1 MKRAFAFLAVV
12 LFAAELH
19 SLAQS
24 GGPSV
29 QPTSVSA
36 SAVPVVIEL
45 FTSEG
50 CSSCPPA
57 DALLAK
63 METGQPFK
71 GVQIIAIE
79 EHVDYWNQQGWV
91 DPFSSMEWTDR
102 QQGYTTALRQEG
114 PYTPQMVVN
123 GRTQL
128 VGSRAEQAVNAVQEA
143 QRIPATPVKLIAA
156 PGGNPNEPR
165 FTVSVGKVAQQ
176 LAAGDSAE
184 VWLAITESGLSSQVA
199 RGENAGRNLSHASVL
214 RSLRRI
220 GNADAHTESNSFQ
233 GDTSTKLKS
242 NWKREN
248 VTAVIFVQEKKS
260 RRILGAASLKVVS

>member
-1 MKRAFAFLAVV
+1 MKRALLFLLAI

-19 SLAQS
+19 LPAQT
-24 GGPSV
+24 GGPGL
-29 QPTSVSA
+29 QPASESA
-36 SAVPVVIEL
+36 IPVVVEL

-63 METGQPFK
+63 METAQPFK
-71 GVQIIAIE
+71 GLRIIAIE

-91 DPFSSMEWTDR
+91 DPFSSVEWTDR
-102 QQGYTTALRQEG
+102 QQGYTTALHQNG

-128 VGSRAEQAVNAVQEA
+128 VGSRGDQALKAVQEA
-143 QRIPATPVKLIAA
+143 QSIPATRVELVAA
-156 PGGNPNEPR
+156 EARTPSEPH
-165 FTVSVGKVAQQ
+165 FTVSVGKIAEPS
-176 LAAGDSAE
+176 ASDSAE
-184 VWLAITESGLSSQVA
+184 VWLAITESGLSSQVE

-220 GNADAHTESNSFQ
+220 GNADGRARSESFQ
-233 GDTSTKLKS
+233 GEASIKLKT

-248 VTAVIFVQEKKS
+248 LTAVVFVQEKKS
-260 RRILGAASLKVVS
+260 RRILGAAALKLLS